1 MKKILFIGLL
11 LSIALTISAQRQA
24 QDYYWY
30 DGAKIPLKKG
40 NQEYIIYD
48 DALLLQSDKEK
59 LVEIGDVSYPEMANL
74 KWGITKPN
82 AIIED
87 LEHVF
92 YRTPSYIGS
101 EDDNVFVTHRFYV
114 KLKDTEDLSVLLNMA
129 EQYNAEIEQDVDL
142 PLWYILTCGLP
153 SVFNALELANIF
165 YETKLFAASEP
176 EFIGGYPNNDVN
188 AIDQATNNNSEII
201 KKKLYNGVLI
211 VESVGNMYNA
221 QGMKLR

>member
-1 MKKILFIGLL
+1 MKKVLFIGVL

-48 DALLLQSDKEK
+48 SSLLLESDKEK
-59 LVEIGDVSYPEMANL
+59 LIHSENVLYPGRVNL

-101 EDDNVFVTHRFYV
+101 EDDIVFVTHRFYV

-176 EFIGGYPNNDVN
+176 EFIGGYLNNDVN

-211 VESVGNMYNA
+211 VESAGNMYNA

>member
-129 EQYNAEIEQDVDL
+129 EKYNAEIEQDVDL

>member
-1 MKKILFIGLL
+1 MKKVLFIGVL

-48 DALLLQSDKEK
+48 SSLLLESDKEK
-59 LVEIGDVSYPEMANL
+59 LIHSENVLYPGRVNL

-92 YRTPSYIGS
+92 YRTPSYKDTEGGNIY
-101 EDDNVFVTHRFYV
+101 VTHCFYV
-114 KLKDTEDLSVLLNMA
+114 KLKQEEDIVLLQNMTK
-129 EQYNAEIEQDVDL
+129 QYNVDFEQDVDL

-176 EFIGGYPNNDVN
+176 EFIGGYLNNDVN

-211 VESVGNMYNA
+211 VESAGNMYNA